1 MKNDW
6 ILDVLADL
14 RTFAQANGLEA
25 LADQLD
31 DTRLVAATEIVS
43 MAERAK
49 AARNGEDAEAGSHP
63 GGAGERA
70 RA

>member
-14 RTFAQANGLEA
+14 RTFAQANGLDA

-31 DTRLVAATEIVS
+31 DTRLVAATEIVA
-43 MAERAK
+43 MAERAGT
-49 AARNGEDAEAGSHP
+49 AQHGNDATAGIHS
-63 GGAGERA
+63 GGVSARA

>member
-1 MKNDW
+1 MKYDW

-14 RTFAQANGLEA
+14 RTFAQANGLDA

-43 MAERAK
+43 IAEGSG
-49 AARNGEDAEAGSHP
+49 AARHGDDATAGTYS
-63 GGAGERA
+63 GGVGTRA

>member
-1 MKNDW
+1 MKYDW

-14 RTFAQANGLEA
+14 RTFAQANGLDG

-43 MAERAK
+43 MAERAGT
-49 AARNGEDAEAGSHP
+49 ARHGDDATTGTHT
-63 GGAGERA
+63 GGAGTRA